1 MAVPT
6 DAGASVEQLLSSSET
21 GQFLSSAVPAEAG
34 ASVVQLLSSG
44 VPAEA
49 GASKSV
55 VSESIDVDAV
65 ASALA
70 STEHDNLERA
80 MVARADQINLRGVY
94 AEFGDVLVYGHAAG
108 VNVHGIFNN

>member
-1 MAVPT
+1 MLSSVVPT

-34 ASVVQLLSSG
+34 ASVVQLLSSC

-70 STEHDNLERA
+70 STDLPFMERENLQRA
-80 MVARADQINLRGVY
+80 MLARANQISKP
-94 AEFGDVLVYGHAAG
+94 
-108 VNVHGIFNN
+108 